1 MNVTSSLNRFLVV
14 PLLCALGSFALVSST
29 HAAEPPADQVKAA
42 GAIPLTTALLDKMD
56 AVIKALSEDTA
67 AKAEMT
73 EIGKDPN
80 MTPEAW
86 AAAIN
91 SKCPKASADFKAA
104 GISPDDFS
112 KGIFAIMA
120 CAFSEELVKSEDK
133 AVKANA
139 EFVKA
144 NPRCEKTFG
153 GFMQLSMPA
162 EPGASPAPT
171 KDE

>member
-1 MNVTSSLNRFLVV
+1 MNLTRSLNRFLVV
-14 PLLCALGSFALVSST
+14 PFLCALGAFALVPT
-29 HAAEPPADQVKAA
+29 TRAETPADQTKAA
-42 GAIPLTTALLDKMD
+42 GAIPLTNDLLDKMD
-56 AVIKALSEDTA
+56 AAIKSLTNDAS

-80 MTPEAW
+80 LSPEAW

-91 SKCPKASADFKAA
+91 AKCPKATADFKAA
-104 GISPDDFS
+104 GITPDDFS

-120 CAFSEELVKSEDK
+120 CAFSEDLVKSEDK

-144 NPRCEKTFG
+144 NSRCEKTFG
-153 GFMQLSMPA
+153 SFMQLSMPA
-162 EPGASPAPT
+162 EPAATP
-171 KDE
+171 

>member
-1 MNVTSSLNRFLVV
+1 MNFTNSLNRFLVV
-14 PLLCALGSFALVSST
+14 PVLCALGAFALVPTT

-56 AVIKALSEDTA
+56 AVIKSLGEDTA

-91 SKCPKASADFKAA
+91 TKCPKAAADFKAA
-104 GISPDDFS
+104 GISPEDFS

-120 CAFSEELVKSEDK
+120 CAFSEDLVNSQDK

-144 NPRCEKTFG
+144 NNRCEKTFG
-153 GFMQLSMPA
+153 GFMQLSMPT
-162 EPGASPAPT
+162 ESGSSPAATP
-171 KDE
+171 

>member
-1 MNVTSSLNRFLVV
+1 MKFNRFLVV
-14 PLLCALGSFALVSST
+14 PVLCALGSFLLVP
-29 HAAEPPADQVKAA
+29 AIRADAPADQVKAA
-42 GAIPLTTALLDKMD
+42 GAIPLTTDLLDKMD
-56 AVIKALSEDTA
+56 AVIKTLGEDTA

-73 EIGKDPN
+73 AIGKDPN

-86 AAAIN
+86 ATAIN
-91 SKCPKASADFKAA
+91 AKCPKATADFKAA
-104 GISPDDFS
+104 GITPDDFS

-120 CAFSEELVKSEDK
+120 CAFSEDLIKSEDK

-144 NPRCEKTFG
+144 NNRCEKTFG

-162 EPGASPAPT
+162 EPAAAATP
-171 KDE
+171 

>member
-1 MNVTSSLNRFLVV
+1 MNLTRSLNRFLVV
-14 PLLCALGSFALVSST
+14 PFLCALGAFALLPTT
-29 HAAEPPADQVKAA
+29 HAETPADQVKAA
-42 GAIPLTTALLDKMD
+42 GAIPLTTDLLDKMD
-56 AVIKALSEDTA
+56 AVIKSLAEDAA

-91 SKCPKASADFKAA
+91 TKCPKAAADFKAA
-104 GISPDDFS
+104 SITPDDFS

-120 CAFSEELVKSEDK
+120 CAMSEDLAKSDDK

-153 GFMQLSMPA
+153 SFMQLSMPA
-162 EPGASPAPT
+162 EPAATP
-171 KDE
+171 

>member
-1 MNVTSSLNRFLVV
+1 MKFNRFLVV
-14 PLLCALGSFALVSST
+14 PVLCAFGAFLLVPAIRADT
-29 HAAEPPADQVKAA
+29 PADQVKAA
-42 GAIPLTTALLDKMD
+42 GAIPLTTDLLDKMD
-56 AVIKALSEDTA
+56 AVIKTLGEDTD

-73 EIGKDPN
+73 AIGKDPN

-91 SKCPKASADFKAA
+91 AKCPKATADFKAA
-104 GISPDDFS
+104 GITPDDFS

-120 CAFSEELVKSEDK
+120 CAFSEDLVKSEDK

-144 NPRCEKTFG
+144 NNRCEKTFG

-162 EPGASPAPT
+162 EPAATP
-171 KDE
+171 

>member
-1 MNVTSSLNRFLVV
+1 MKALSSAISAIVLFVAVTLAPAIR
-14 PLLCALGSFALVSST
+14 
-29 HAAEPPADQVKAA
+29 AETPADQVKAA
-42 GAIPLTTALLDKMD
+42 GAIPLTNDLLDKMD
-56 AVIKALSEDTA
+56 AVIKTLGEDAA
-67 AKAEMT
+67 AKVEMT

-91 SKCPKASADFKAA
+91 AKCPKAAADFKAA
-104 GISPDDFS
+104 GITPDDFS

-120 CAFSEELVKSEDK
+120 CAFSEDLVKSEDK

-144 NPRCEKTFG
+144 NNRCEKTFG

-162 EPGASPAPT
+162 EPAATP
-171 KDE
+171 

>member
-1 MNVTSSLNRFLVV
+1 MNLTRSLDRFLVV
-14 PLLCALGSFALVSST
+14 PLLCALGAFALIPT
-29 HAAEPPADQVKAA
+29 IRAETPPDQVKAA

-56 AVIKALSEDTA
+56 AAIKSLGEDAA
-67 AKAEMT
+67 AKAELT

-80 MTPEAW
+80 MTAEAW

-91 SKCPKASADFKAA
+91 AKCPKAAADFKAA
-104 GISPDDFS
+104 GITPDDFS

-120 CAFSEELVKSEDK
+120 CAFSEDLVKSEDK

-144 NPRCEKTFG
+144 NNRCEKTFG
-153 GFMQLSMPA
+153 NFMQLGMPA
-162 EPGASPAPT
+162 ESASSPATTP
-171 KDE
+171 

>member
-1 MNVTSSLNRFLVV
+1 MNLTRSLNRFLVL
-14 PLLCALGSFALVSST
+14 PLFCALGAFALLPT
-29 HAAEPPADQVKAA
+29 AHAETPADQVKAA
-42 GAIPLTTALLDKMD
+42 GAIPLTTDLLDKMD
-56 AVIKALSEDTA
+56 AVIKKLGDDSA
-67 AKAEMT
+67 AKAELA
-73 EIGKDPN
+73 EIGKDAN

-86 AAAIN
+86 AAAITA
-91 SKCPKASADFKAA
+91 KCPKATADFKAA
-104 GISPDDFS
+104 GVTPDDFS

-120 CAFSEELVKSEDK
+120 CAFSEELTKSEDK

-162 EPGASPAPT
+162 EPSSPPASTP
-171 KDE
+171 